1 MNRAVLI
8 GGGAVAAFIV
18 VGVVWGVFSG
28 GGIQSGFGDFEAQ
41 GRECEE
47 EVFSNLMHPSDL
59 QFVEGREWH
68 QSDGDD
74 LRVCGVITLLND
86 AGSRLGHEF
95 SCLFRGGRLVIAN
108 VE

>member
-1 MNRAVLI
+1 MNRTALI
-8 GGGAVAAFIV
+8 GGAVAIV
-18 VGVVWGVFSG
+18 VVVVVVWAVFSR
-28 GGIQSGFGDFEAQ
+28 GGIQPGFGDYEAQ

-68 QSDGDD
+68 QVDGDD
-74 LRVCGVITLLND
+74 LHIGGLITLLND
-86 AGSRLGHEF
+86 AGDRLGHDF
-95 SCLFRGGRLVIAN
+95 TCLFRGGRLIIAN